1 MALVSTFELLVKRQ
15 LPKAGDLPATIPVE
29 LGGKITKLSRTVI
42 QGYFL
47 TISNLNAYNVT
58 ISLVFTVVSNPPIRN
73 NIGDLLGFID
83 VNDINLLANIRPD
96 VVPNKIRFTR
106 TIPAS
111 ETGLF
116 LLQPNILKPAVIDPT
131 DPTNNKPALLDDED
145 FEVRGY
151 VEVFISS
158 LSTGFNTARLLLT
171 PEHRGTFY
179 TDLTLDTVQL
189 DQIAYALPTAH
200 GGSLFDLTFH

>member
-1 MALVSTFELLVKRQ
+1 MLVSTFELLVKPQ
-15 LPKAGDLPATIPVE
+15 LPEEMDLPATIPGE
-29 LGGKITKLSRTVI
+29 IKDKITKLSRTVI

-47 TISNLNAYNVT
+47 TISNLNAFNAT
-58 ISLVFTVVSNPPIRN
+58 ISLVFTVVLQPPLKIK
-73 NIGDLLGFID
+73 DLLGSKEAPAAGDLIGFLD
-83 VNDINLLANIRPD
+83 VKETNLIANIRPD
-96 VVPNKIRFTR
+96 FSPNKIRFTR

-116 LLQPNILKPAVIDPT
+116 LLQPNILKPE
-131 DPTNNKPALLDDED
+131 LLDGKK

-158 LSTGFNTARLLLT
+158 LSTGFNSARLLIT
-171 PEHRGTFY
+171 PEQRGTFY
-179 TDLTLDTVQL
+179 TNLEADPVQL

-200 GGSLFDLTFH
+200 GGSLFELSFQ